1 MQKQETT
8 PKPRRL
14 VQAWLDPEDVE
25 RAERLPQFHRGLI
38 AHMARTGYLKEL
50 KQAEQEAN
58 KLQDEKIAS

>member
-1 MQKQETT
+1 MQKQEPT

-14 VQAWLDPEDVE
+14 IQAWLEPEDVE

-50 KQAEQEAN
+50 KQAELEAN
-58 KLQDEKIAS
+58 KNQNEQLAS